1 MRFKQ
6 FLAESKNVHMEH
18 IEELIFNEGVDGTR
32 KAINFLRDI
41 RDTLAGNATRP
52 TNFTVKW
59 DGAPAIFAGIDPKDN
74 KFFVAKK
81 GIFNQNPQL
90 FKTPREIDSDP
101 KFPNDL
107 KEPFK
112 IALAEL
118 KKMGIRGVVQ
128 GDFMFGPGDVNK
140 EDIDGES
147 YVTFQPNT
155 IVYAAPVGSELAR
168 QFTSA
173 KIGIV
178 WHTTY
183 TGRSLDKM
191 KASFGKG
198 IANKM
203 RKNRNVW
210 VDDATYRDHSGTVS
224 FTKQETAKIT
234 EILSNSGKLFQ
245 TIQAS
250 VMNKIA
256 DDETLNGRMKVYNNS
271 MIRMGSQINFKS
283 AVPGLIDS
291 LETFFQ
297 KEVDKVKTE
306 KSKQAKTELM
316 NQVVGYVKNNKEQIS
331 KIYQLMGL
339 LTEAKQMIIDKLNKG
354 SSLKT
359 MLRTAYGFK
368 VTDEEGYVAIDK
380 LNNGAVKLVNRV
392 EFSRANFSPDIIKG
406 WER

>member
-1 MRFKQ
+1 M
-6 FLAESKNVHMEH
+6 
-18 IEELIFNEGVDGTR
+18 
-32 KAINFLRDI
+32 
-41 RDTLAGNATRP
+41 
-52 TNFTVKW
+52 
-59 DGAPAIFAGIDPKDN
+59 
-74 KFFVAKK
+74 
-81 GIFNQNPQL
+81 
-90 FKTPREIDSDP
+90 
-101 KFPNDL
+101 
-107 KEPFK
+107 
-112 IALAEL
+112 
-118 KKMGIRGVVQ
+118 
-128 GDFMFGPGDVNK
+128 
-140 EDIDGES
+140 
-147 YVTFQPNT
+147 
-155 IVYAAPVGSELAR
+155 YAAPVGSELAR

-291 LETFFQ
+291 LETYFQ

-306 KSKQAKTELM
+306 KSKQVKTEL
-316 NQVVGYVKNNKEQIS
+316 
-331 KIYQLMGL
+331 IYQLMGL

>member
-18 IEELIFNEGVDGTR
+18 IEELIFNEGVEGTR

-41 RDTLAGNATRP
+41 RDTLAGNAARP

-59 DGAPAIFAGIDPKDN
+59 DGAPAIFAGIDPSDN

-90 FKTPREIDSDP
+90 FKTPRDIDTDS

-128 GDFMFGPGDVNK
+128 GDFMFGPGDINR
-140 EDIDGES
+140 EEIDGES

-155 IVYAAPVGSELAR
+155 IVYAAPVGTPLAR

-191 KASFGKG
+191 KASFGRG

-203 RKNRNVW
+203 RANKNVW
-210 VDDATYRDHSGTVS
+210 VDDATYKDHSGTVT
-224 FTKQETAKIT
+224 FTKIETAKIT

-245 TIQAS
+245 TISSA
-250 VMNKIA
+250 VMNKISQE
-256 DDETLNGRMKVYNNS
+256 ETLNSRMKVYNNS
-271 MIRMGSQINFKS
+271 MIKMGSQINFGK

-291 LETFFQ
+291 FESYYQ
-297 KEVDKVKTE
+297 KEIDKVKTE
-306 KSKQAKTELM
+306 KSKLAK
-316 NQVVGYVKNNKEQIS
+316 QKIKDDAVGYLKDNKAEIA

-392 EFSRANFSPDIIKG
+392 EFSNANFSSEIIKG
-406 WER
+406 WQR